1 MSLRVGIVG
10 LPNVGKSTLLN
21 ALTKAG
27 AEASNYPFTTIDK
40 NIGVALVPDPRLNLL
55 AQKLQPQEV
64 DPATVEF
71 VDIAGLVKGASHGE
85 GLGNKFLGHIREVD
99 ALAQVVRCF
108 EDENVAH
115 VHGKVEP
122 GADIGIVEAELLLA
136 DLDRVERF
144 AEKIRKQA
152 KAKPDD
158 FRHALELLDSVAE
171 RLKAGQPA
179 RGWPNELQDSM
190 AHEEHLADLNLLT
203 GKPVLVVA
211 NVAEDDVDG
220 EPWVGAIRDILTA
233 GEEVI
238 PIPVKLEA
246 EVAELSPEEAEEFLK
261 ELGMGERGLDRLVRA
276 SARLL
281 NLITFYTIAN
291 EKLRAWHILKGTR
304 AVDAAGKIHTDMAKG
319 FIRVEVMGFSD
330 LMEHGSRAEL
340 HHHGLIRTEGK
351 DYEVQ
356 DGDVCQVLFKA

>member
-1 MSLRVGIVG
+1 MG

-27 AEASNYPFTTIDK
+27 AEASNYPFTTIEK
-40 NIGVALVPDPRLNLL
+40 NLGMALVSDPRLDLL
-55 AQKLQPQEV
+55 AQKLEPREV
-64 DPATVEF
+64 NPATVEF

-99 ALAQVVRCF
+99 ALAHVIRCF

-115 VHGKVEP
+115 VHGNVDP
-122 GADIGIVEAELLLA
+122 LADIGVVDTELLLA
-136 DLDRVERF
+136 DLEQVERVT
-144 AEKIRKQA
+144 EKIEKQS
-152 KAKPDD
+152 KAKPDE
-158 FRHALELLDSVAE
+158 FRHVFELIGSAAE
-171 RLKAGQPA
+171 RLKEGQPA
-179 RGWPNELQDSM
+179 RGWPEKLKHDLMQ
-190 AHEEHLADLNLLT
+190 EEHLADLNLLT
-203 GKPVLVVA
+203 AKPILVVA
-211 NVAEDDVDG
+211 NVSEDNLEG
-220 EPWVGAIRDILTA
+220 EPCLGMIREALSA

-246 EVAELSPEEAEEFLK
+246 ELEELPAEEAQEFMS
-261 ELGMGERGLDRLVRA
+261 ELGLGERGLDRLVRA
-276 SARLL
+276 STRLL

-291 EKLRAWHILKGTR
+291 EKLRAWHILRGTH

-319 FIRVEVMGFSD
+319 FIRMEVMGFSD

-340 HHHGLIRTEGK
+340 HSHGLIRAEGK

-356 DGDVCQVLFKA
+356 DGDVCQVLFKV